1 MDLTCSNKSRINQS
15 LIIIKAVDVAEKA
28 INLMKQHQSCIHLW
42 IPNMFEFKG
51 GIQVYSA
58 FLLDALH
65 NLNLDVNYEVFL
77 KHDTKRTGDLNGY
90 PNTKFHFAG
99 SAPSKI
105 KTAVFASQILTRGI
119 IRRPELVIATHINF
133 APAAYRLK
141 QLTGIPYWAVAHG
154 VDAWNIQK
162 TSIQKSLHHADLILP
177 VGGYTRYRLIAEQR
191 LDPAKLAVL
200 PNTFD
205 LDRWKIAPKPQYLLD
220 RYHLTDRQ
228 QIILTV
234 ARLDSTEQYKGYDQ
248 ILQAL
253 PEIRTQIPDVHYLL
267 VGKGSDRPRIEQTIS
282 DLHLQDCVTLAGFI
296 SDEELCDHYNLCDVF
311 AMPSKGEGFGI
322 VYLEALAC
330 GKPTLGGD
338 QDGAIDALCH
348 GELGVLVNPDDVDLI
363 AQTLTQI
370 LQKTYAHP
378 ILYQPEILQE
388 RVIDKFGFSQ
398 FTQTLQKLLI
408 DQGFI

>member
-1 MDLTCSNKSRINQS
+1 MLQK
-15 LIIIKAVDVAEKA
+15 KAV
-28 INLMKQHQSCIHLW
+28 NYMKQHRSCIHLW

-65 NLNLDVNYEVFL
+65 SLNLNVDYEVFL
-77 KHDTKRTGDLNGY
+77 KHDTKRTGDLTEY
-90 PNTKFHFAG
+90 SNTKFHFAG

-105 KTAVFASQILTRGI
+105 KTAVFVSQILTGGI
-119 IRRPELVIATHINF
+119 LRRPELVIATHINF

-154 VDAWNIQK
+154 VDAWNIQNVAV
-162 TSIQKSLHHADLILP
+162 QQSLHHADLILP
-177 VGGYTRYRLIAEQR
+177 VGGYTRDRLIKEQH
-191 LDPAKLAVL
+191 LDPAKLPVL

-205 LDRWKIAPKPQYLLD
+205 LDRWKISTKPQHLLD
-220 RYHLTDRQ
+220 RYQLTDQ
-228 QIILTV
+228 QKIILTV
-234 ARLDSTEQYKGYDQ
+234 ARLDSSEQYKGYDQ
-248 ILQAL
+248 ILKAL
-253 PEIRTQIPDVHYLL
+253 PAIRTHIPDVHYLL
-267 VGKGSDRPRIEQTIS
+267 VGQGSDRSRLEQTIS

-338 QDGAIDALCH
+338 RDGAIDALCH
-348 GELGVLVNPDDVDLI
+348 GDLGVLVNPDDVNLI

-370 LQKTYAHP
+370 LQQTYSHP
-378 ILYQPEILQE
+378 ILYQPETLRE
-388 RVIDKFGFSQ
+388 RVIATFGFDQ
-398 FTQTLQKLLI
+398 FKHNLQQLLVERRL
-408 DQGFI
+408 